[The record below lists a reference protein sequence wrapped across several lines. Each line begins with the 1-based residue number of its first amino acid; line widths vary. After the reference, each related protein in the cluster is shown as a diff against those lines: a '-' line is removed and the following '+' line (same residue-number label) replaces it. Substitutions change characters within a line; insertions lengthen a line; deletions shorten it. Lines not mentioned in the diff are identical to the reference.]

1 MSSAALAAAAFV
13 GLTANAQEKASTQK
27 SRARPFLERSGPENK
42 DLLTANPNSNTP
54 PLQSFTARN
63 RFIVERQ
70 AIQDMAFEPE

>member
-1 MSSAALAAAAFV
+1 MLKRRQARKRAEHDHSS
-13 GLTANAQEKASTQK
+13 ND
-27 SRARPFLERSGPENK
+27 PGPENK

-54 PLQSFTARN
+54 PPQSFTARN